1 MDWVLYIFINKLQE
15 SHQIILKDFWHWLAG
30 QPGSI
35 ATDGEGWKENCN
47 MWVLKLIQNNVKAS
61 IIWVFHL
68 FIFFELF
75 VVGFDIWKRKVAERC
90 FPFF

>member
-61 IIWVFHL
+61 IIWVFYF
-68 FIFFELF
+68 FIF
-75 VVGFDIWKRKVAERC
+75 
-90 FPFF
+90 